1 MLVTWMILCL
11 EVAMQNKYLIVLKA
25 LEPISHGDTVTGI
38 DNQTNTRLFMR
49 SNMIVNGKPARVPDI
64 SENALRSV
72 LFREPLHDDLLRRLE
87 IGRGGIPQSVMNLLF
102 SGGNMAAG
110 SKSPGDEIAL
120 GHAIKKLYP
129 SLDLLGGAVDGFI
142 LPRSR
147 LRLAAWPVA
156 KEFADMIAYINPELT
171 DEAKQFSAFD
181 LLSEETRTRGTG
193 SESEGNQ
200 MLYTYETMAA
210 GTKILLEITLDPHSP
225 DATRASLAHS
235 LSCWDGYFGGQS
247 RQGRGR
253 MHIISNDLPAPEAYI
268 DHITGY
274 TESMRDG
281 LIAGTFGTGKIL
293 CK

>member
-1 MLVTWMILCL
+1 MI
-11 EVAMQNKYLIVLKA
+11 KRYLIVLKA

-49 SNMIVNGKPARVPDI
+49 SNMIINGKPARVPDI

-72 LFREPLHDDLLRRLE
+72 IFRETLHDHLLTRLG
-87 IGRGGIPQSVMNLLF
+87 IKRGQIPQAVMNLLF

-120 GHAIKKLYP
+120 GHAVKKLYP

-156 KEFADMIAYINPELT
+156 REFADAIHHIYPDLEG
-171 DEAKQFSAFD
+171 EARQASAFD

-193 SESEGNQ
+193 AESEGNQ

-210 GTKILLEITLDPHSP
+210 GSKILVEITLDQHSP
-225 DATRASLAHS
+225 DEVLGAVGCGLIA
-235 LSCWDGYFGGQS
+235 WDKYFGGQS

-253 MHIISNDLPAPEAYI
+253 MEIIESTIPDNASDAYLSHL
-268 DHITGY
+268 DSY
-274 TESMRDG
+274 AESMRDG
-281 LIAGTFGTGKIL
+281 LVTGKLGTARVL
-293 CK
+293 CA

>member
-1 MLVTWMILCL
+1 MIKRY
-11 EVAMQNKYLIVLKA
+11 VVVLKA

-38 DNQTNTRLFMR
+38 DNQTNMRLFMR
-49 SNMIVNGKPARVPDI
+49 SNMIVEGKPARVPDI

-72 LFREPLHDDLLRRLE
+72 IFRETLHDDLLRRLG
-87 IGRGGIPQSVMNLLF
+87 IGRGQMPQSVMNLLF

-120 GHAIKKLYP
+120 GHAVKKLYP

-156 KEFADMIAYINPELT
+156 REFADAIKFIHPELE
-171 DEAKQFSAFD
+171 DEARQSSAFD

-193 SESEGNQ
+193 AESEGNQ

-210 GTKILLEITLDPHSP
+210 NSKILIEITLDPHSP
-225 DATRASLAHS
+225 DETVGTLAHAFAN
-235 LSCWDGYFGGQS
+235 WDCYFGGQS

-253 MHIISNDLPAPEAYI
+253 MQVIESTLDQAASGIYQEHIDKYAE
-268 DHITGY
+268 T
-274 TESMRDG
+274 MRDG
-281 LIAGTFGTGKIL
+281 LIGGKLGTQRVL
-293 CK
+293 CA